1 VDVTWVLPTALSTQV
16 DQIKRSLTSLTD
28 VAEATAKK
36 NAAQFEKAVKESGT
50 RNLTQAIND
59 GTIFNWIQETHDNEN
74 TRKSY
79 YYSFNVVVKHKLIP
93 NITREAKKALETK
106 LQQATD
112 NIKLQ
117 QILAVVDG
125 TQTTQMF
132 SEIMNEASQKFDRV
146 SEEIVLL
153 KLYDEFTLRQDYE
166 ALAIRFHQPGRARW
180 RSTTNY
186 YVVPTGELVMNN
198 LKKVKKKTD
207 TFSGKVSESLKR
219 LLVEYASKR
228 GLEDGDLLFQSKPS
242 RLFQNIGTSVN
253 KLRHAKVTEML
264 QDDKLTQEQKRD
276 LAIRMNHSIVTQFI
290 YRRAAAQR

>member
-1 VDVTWVLPTALSTQV
+1 MRPSLHYATHFYLTLQQGQMPYADSAKSRACAKRHYLEAKTDTQRTRLFKRLHGAFELNETERAAGVPPTSLHPIPKQKTLDKYGIQVTLRDDRTFVQITAPTQVGNQAPPVDVTWVLPTALSTQV
-16 DQIKRSLTSLTD
+16 DQIKRSLESLTD

-146 SEEIVLL
+146 SEEIVFNGASC
-153 KLYDEFTLRQDYE
+153 EVSS
-166 ALAIRFHQPGRARW
+166 PRASW
-180 RSTTNY
+180 TTFKY
-186 YVVPTGELVMNN
+186 PV
-198 LKKVKKKTD
+198 
-207 TFSGKVSESLKR
+207 
-219 LLVEYASKR
+219 SKR
-228 GLEDGDLLFQSKPS
+228 IF
-242 RLFQNIGTSVN
+242 
-253 KLRHAKVTEML
+253 
-264 QDDKLTQEQKRD
+264 
-276 LAIRMNHSIVTQFI
+276 
-290 YRRAAAQR
+290 